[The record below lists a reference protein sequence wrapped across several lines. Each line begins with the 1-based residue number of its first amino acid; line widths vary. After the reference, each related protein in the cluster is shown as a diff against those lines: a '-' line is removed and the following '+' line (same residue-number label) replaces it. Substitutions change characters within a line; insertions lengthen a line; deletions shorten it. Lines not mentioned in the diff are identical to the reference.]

1 MKHQVV
7 SESGLPASSVV
18 RAVLQYTNCGSRKV
32 DLRALG
38 YPTPIFLSSTPGPR
52 GCCEWRR

>member
-38 YPTPIFLSSTPGPR
+38 YSTPIFLSSTPGSR
-52 GCCEWRR
+52 GC

>member
-32 DLRALG
+32 DLRARL
-38 YPTPIFLSSTPGPR
+38 PHSDFPIQHTRPARLL
-52 GCCEWRR
+52 